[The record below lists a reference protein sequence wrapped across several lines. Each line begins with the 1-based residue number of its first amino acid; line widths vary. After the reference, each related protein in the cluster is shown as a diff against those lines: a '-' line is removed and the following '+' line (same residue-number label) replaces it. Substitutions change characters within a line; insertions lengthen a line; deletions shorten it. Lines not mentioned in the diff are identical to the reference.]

1 MAKSRIRPF
10 YVVPFLVL
18 ALVGG
23 LWWFN
28 RQQDVPSF
36 AGGMGKGG
44 HKSGEGG
51 RFGRIG
57 NMPVVVMKARDGDIN
72 VFLNGLGAV
81 TPITTITLRSQIN
94 GILMDVNY
102 TEGQEVKKGDLLA
115 LIDPRPYQVALEQAE
130 GNIMQARSQLT
141 EAKLDLE
148 RYKQLS
154 TQDSIASQQVDTQT
168 ALVQQDEG
176 LVKVDQAAIDNAKL
190 NLAYCHVT
198 ATVDGRV
205 GLRLVDKGNYVTAG
219 DATGLVVLTQLRPIT
234 TVFTLPEDN
243 VPDIAKQMKSGTPI
257 QVDAFD
263 RTVTT
268 KLASGTLATMDN
280 VVDPTTGTIKLKAN
294 FSNDDDSLFPSQFV
308 NVRMLLTTL
317 HDVLIIPTSAIE
329 RGEQGTFVYLVQPD
343 STVTARTVQLG
354 ATEGEKV
361 QVLGGLQAGD
371 QVVIDGADRLKEGTP
386 VEVQTAAEADPTA
399 GHAKTGPGGEPRRKG
414 KRGQNGGKAGAPSAA
429 TGDQAPSAA
438 APDSS
443 KAKDS
448 GK

>member
-1 MAKSRIRPF
+1 MAKSRFRPF
-10 YVVPFLVL
+10 YVVPILVI

-28 RQQDVPSF
+28 REQDVPSF
-36 AGGMGKGG
+36 SNAMGKGG
-44 HKSGEGG
+44 RKSGDGG
-51 RFGRIG
+51 RFGRLG
-57 NMPVVVMKARDGDIN
+57 NMPVVVMKAHTGDIN
-72 VFLNGLGAV
+72 IFLNGLGAV
-81 TPITTITLRSQIN
+81 TPITTVTVRSQIN
-94 GILMDVNY
+94 GILMEVNFK
-102 TEGQEVKKGDLLA
+102 EGQQVKKGDLLA
-115 LIDPRPYQVALEQAE
+115 LIDPRPYQVSLEQAE
-130 GNIMQARSQLT
+130 GNLMQAQAQLA

-154 TQDSIASQQVDTQT
+154 TQDSISGQQVDTQS
-168 ALVQQDEG
+168 ALVHQDEG

-198 ATVDGRV
+198 APVDGRV
-205 GLRLVDKGNYVTAG
+205 GLRLVDQGNYVTSG
-219 DATGLVVLTQLRPIT
+219 DANGLVVLTQLHPIT
-234 TVFTLPEDN
+234 AVFTLPEDN
-243 VPDIAKQMKSGTPI
+243 VPEVAKQMKLGQPI

-294 FSNDDDSLFPSQFV
+294 FANQDDALFPSQFV
-308 NVRMLLTTL
+308 NIRMLLTTL

-361 QVLGGLQAGD
+361 QVLGGLQPGD
-371 QVVIDGADRLKEGTP
+371 QVVIDGADRLKEGTA
-386 VEVQTAAEADPTA
+386 VEVQTASEADPTA
-399 GHAKTGPGGEPRRKG
+399 GHAKSGPGGDPRRKG
-414 KRGQNGGKAGAPSAA
+414 KRGANGGMPGAPSAA
-429 TGDQAPSAA
+429 PNAA
-438 APDSS
+438 APDRS

>member
-1 MAKSRIRPF
+1 MPKSRFRPF
-10 YVVPFLVL
+10 YVVPILVI

-28 RQQDVPSF
+28 REQDVPSF
-36 AGGMGKGG
+36 SNAMGKGG
-44 HKSGEGG
+44 RKSGDGG

-57 NMPVVVMKARDGDIN
+57 NMPVVVMKAHTGDIN
-72 VFLNGLGAV
+72 IFLNGLGAV
-81 TPITTITLRSQIN
+81 TPITTVTVRSQIN
-94 GILMDVNY
+94 GILMEVNFK
-102 TEGQEVKKGDLLA
+102 EGQQVKKGDLLA

-130 GNIMQARSQLT
+130 GNLMQAQAQLT

-154 TQDSIASQQVDTQT
+154 TQDSISGQQVDTQS
-168 ALVQQDEG
+168 ALVHQDEG

-198 ATVDGRV
+198 APVDGRV
-205 GLRLVDKGNYVTAG
+205 GLRLVDQGNYVTSS
-219 DATGLVVLTQLRPIT
+219 DANGLVVLTQLRPIT

-243 VPDIAKQMKSGTPI
+243 VPDVAKQMKLGKPI

-294 FSNDDDSLFPSQFV
+294 FANDDDALFPSQFV

-361 QVLGGLQAGD
+361 RVLGGLQPGD
-371 QVVIDGADRLKEGTP
+371 QVVIDGADRLKEGTA

-399 GHAKTGPGGEPRRKG
+399 GHAKSGPGGDPRRKG
-414 KRGQNGGKAGAPSAA
+414 KRGQFGAKAGE
-429 TGDQAPSAA
+429 QAPSAA
-438 APDSS
+438 PDSAAPDRS